1 MTLTAFTPEIVLA
14 GENNALARFFKYVQD
29 TVWSQSDL
37 IDWLLD
43 VSDLSDYEAEYYSDT
58 LIDYMLEND
67 LGCEYG
73 GITPW
78 CGEGYS
84 LYSDCFFS

>member
-1 MTLTAFTPEIVLA
+1 MTLTLNDFTPSIVLN
-14 GENNALARFFKYVQD
+14 GEAAALKQFASIVKD
-29 TVWSQSDL
+29 TVWSPLDL
-37 IDWLLD
+37 EEFLLD
-43 VSDLSDYEAEYYSDT
+43 QDLSDYEADNYACL

-67 LGCEYG
+67 LGYEYG

-84 LYSDCFFS
+84 LYI